1 MKALRVT
8 AGVNLAAVPA
18 LARQMLPFLQQR
30 LDADCPELPALW
42 VVAETEAE
50 SGWDP
55 HAFSP
60 AGAAGLLQFMPGTWV
75 SAGGPGGSWPT
86 SARPPSS
93 HPVWDPATHLAIAVP
108 FMCANLRLVT
118 AHLHARGKPTSP
130 LDALAVCH
138 IAGCS
143 RVLGSA
149 TGIPRPGEVGCDAGC
164 VQQITAYLAAIH
176 RYVEAYAA
184 PVPVAGQSPAGSN
197 AQPYRGGATGCVIP
211 DPSGTGGC
219 VTGALAWLMGQV
231 NAHFGHLP
239 VACWSGRGG
248 DPYSDHPKGKACDY
262 TMGRI
267 GVYAGPADVAR
278 GWSLA
283 FWLRAN
289 AASAARQLRHLAG
302 PDLVACTR
310 RPGLAPVHRR
320 RRLRLLRSH
329 PRPLRPRP
337 RLHHR
342 LTHHRGRNN
351 Q

>member
-1 MKALRVT
+1 
-8 AGVNLAAVPA
+8 
-18 LARQMLPFLQQR
+18 MLPFLQQR
-30 LDADCPELPALW
+30 LDADCPELSGAVGGRGDAGRVGLEPTCVLRPGPLGSCSSCPPPGSPPVAPA
-42 VVAETEAE
+42 
-50 SGWDP
+50 
-55 HAFSP
+55 
-60 AGAAGLLQFMPGTWV
+60 AA
-75 SAGGPGGSWPT
+75 WPT
-86 SARPPSS
+86 SARPAPD

-118 AHLHARGKPTSP
+118 AHLHATGKPTSP

-143 RVLGSA
+143 RVIGSA
-149 TGIPRPGEVGCDAGC
+149 TGIPRPGEAGCDSGC
-164 VQQITAYLAAIH
+164 VQQVTAYLAAIH
-176 RYVEAYAA
+176 RYVEAFAA
-184 PVPVAGQSPAGSN
+184 PVPAPQQRAAQERRSPIRAERPAVSS
-197 AQPYRGGATGCVIP
+197 R

-231 NAHFGHLP
+231 AARFGHLP

-267 GVYAGPADVAR
+267 GAYAGPADVAR

-289 AASAARQLRHLAG
+289 ASAARQLRHLAG
-302 PDLVACTR
+302 PDLVPGTR

-320 RRLRLLRSH
+320 RDLRRLRSH

>member
-1 MKALRVT
+1 M
-8 AGVNLAAVPA
+8 
-18 LARQMLPFLQQR
+18 
-30 LDADCPELPALW
+30 
-42 VVAETEAE
+42 
-50 SGWDP
+50 
-55 HAFSP
+55 
-60 AGAAGLLQFMPGTWV
+60 
-75 SAGGPGGSWPT
+75 
-86 SARPPSS
+86 
-93 HPVWDPATHLAIAVP
+93 
-108 FMCANLRLVT
+108 
-118 AHLHARGKPTSP
+118 
-130 LDALAVCH
+130 
-138 IAGCS
+138 
-143 RVLGSA
+143 
-149 TGIPRPGEVGCDAGC
+149 GCDAGC

-289 AASAARQLRHLAG
+289 AAALHVNYVIWQGRIWSRAHDAQGWRPYTGGGVYDSSG
-302 PDLVACTR
+302 PTHGHYDH
-310 RPGLAPVHRR
+310 VHV
-320 RRLRLLRSH
+320 S
-329 PRPLRPRP
+329 
-337 RLHHR
+337 
-342 LTHHRGRNN
+342 TID
-351 Q
+351 